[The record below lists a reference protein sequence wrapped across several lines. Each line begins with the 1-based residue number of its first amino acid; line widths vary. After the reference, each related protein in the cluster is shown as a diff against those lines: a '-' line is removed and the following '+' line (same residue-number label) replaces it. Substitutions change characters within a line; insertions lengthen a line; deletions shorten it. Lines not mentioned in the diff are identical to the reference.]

1 MSRRRRSA
9 SDRPRTSRAGGSASL
24 ATLLA
29 LVLALP
35 ASAVAQERT
44 AGVEAEARGWIGI
57 GLRSTVTCE
66 ASAPGERPR
75 DGSDCERAVLC
86 ETVVVDGPADR
97 AGVQPGDVFLEI
109 DGRRVL
115 DQGGEFDLPAFAPGE
130 TITLTLRRE
139 GRRTQVEVEPAE
151 RPERPEVRPV
161 KVLRE
166 GASEWPPRPE
176 SPDPDQAGEN
186 PYVVRLAPVASAPP
200 SPTVHVR
207 SGEGGSY
214 VVQGVSGEDMDSIMA
229 AARAGTV
236 SGWPGAEAFVSSRA
250 RRAYDS
256 ALAEIRPVL
265 DSLRKVQ
272 AGQLREMVEAT
283 REAQRAAV
291 RDERERVAEFREQ
304 LGELRDRQREVAEE
318 AREIREAAEGVSE
331 MRAAR
336 EVTGASRIVRLAGG
350 EFLTLSPGLAE
361 SFESVDGGLLVTR
374 VLEGFPAEQLG
385 LREGDVVVAAGG
397 ETVSAPADF
406 RRALFQLAREGS
418 LEVTWVRKGTTMSG
432 TLRR

>member
-1 MSRRRRSA
+1 MSRERRSMNVRVRA
-9 SDRPRTSRAGGSASL
+9 PRAGAASL

-35 ASAVAQERT
+35 APAGAQERT
-44 AGVEAEARGWIGI
+44 AGVEPEVRGWIGI

-66 ASAPGERPR
+66 AGAPGEWPR

-97 AGVQPGDVFLEI
+97 AGVQPGDVLLEI
-109 DGRRVL
+109 DGRPVL
-115 DQGGEFDLPAFAPGE
+115 DQRGKFDLPAFAPGE
-130 TITLTLRRE
+130 TITLTLRRD
-139 GRRTQVEVEPAE
+139 GRRTQVQVEPAE

-166 GASEWPPRPE
+166 GAFEWPSPPGAPE
-176 SPDPDQAGEN
+176 SNRAGEKE
-186 PYVVRLAPVASAPP
+186 YVVRLAPVASAPQP
-200 SPTVHVR
+200 PTVHVR

-214 VVQGVSGEDMDSIMA
+214 VVQGISGEDMDSIMA

-236 SGWPGAEAFVSSRA
+236 SGWPGAEAFVSSKA

-283 REAQRAAV
+283 QEAQRAAV
-291 RDERERVAEFREQ
+291 RDERERVAQLREQ
-304 LGELRDRQREVAEE
+304 VGQLRDRQREVAEE
-318 AREIREAAEGVSE
+318 AREIREAAEGIAE

-361 SFESVDGGLLVTR
+361 SFEGVDGGLLVTR
-374 VLEGFPAEQLG
+374 VLAGFPAEQLG
-385 LREGDVVVAAGG
+385 LREGDVVVEAGG
-397 ETVSAPADF
+397 ETVTAPADF

-432 TLRR
+432 TLPR